1 MSQVALN
8 QPSFLF
14 GIDNDFLIDDDTI
27 SQRDIFAWDEDNEE
41 HTDFDDDQST
51 DSSSSQP
58 PVKANDTPETSYQE
72 SYQAPIPV
80 YNMYTNVNV
89 PFSNMFPRANHYLTQ
104 ETILEQFPHLKNVND
119 PLFSIN
125 SVPENAQFYVMRSS
139 NDDNIH
145 KAIKYHMWST
155 TASGKTIL
163 SQAWNDFKKKGMAPE
178 IYLIFSVVNTNHVL
192 GVAKMVSD
200 VNVNE
205 TFMYWWEPM
214 KWFGSLQIKWLFIKD
229 VHSSHFEHIK
239 EDGFGSSSFINLK
252 DTTKLSKENGR
263 EVLKIFKEYSLT
275 TNIFESFA
283 YMDQREDYIR
293 SQRNNNLYFLKYFQ
307 ECCVAYQKDPE
318 NYSPQKKTPQTK
330 KKANNT
336 NKFSPKNATSGANV
350 TINFSPNSQKKQE
363 NSAQKKTY
371 YKSNSNNGSKQKLS
385 PTPSQNN
392 KFNNTNNTSKP
403 KETSFPLSLA
413 EQFGIKT
420 LHKKNKSSK
429 KSNKD
434 SSF

>member
-1 MSQVALN
+1 
-8 QPSFLF
+8 
-14 GIDNDFLIDDDTI
+14 
-27 SQRDIFAWDEDNEE
+27 
-41 HTDFDDDQST
+41 
-51 DSSSSQP
+51 
-58 PVKANDTPETSYQE
+58 
-72 SYQAPIPV
+72 
-80 YNMYTNVNV
+80 
-89 PFSNMFPRANHYLTQ
+89 
-104 ETILEQFPHLKNVND
+104 
-119 PLFSIN
+119 
-125 SVPENAQFYVMRSS
+125 
-139 NDDNIH
+139 
-145 KAIKYHMWST
+145 
-155 TASGKTIL
+155 
-163 SQAWNDFKKKGMAPE
+163 
-178 IYLIFSVVNTNHVL
+178 
-192 GVAKMVSD
+192 
-200 VNVNE
+200 
-205 TFMYWWEPM
+205 M

-336 NKFSPKNATSGANV
+336 NKFSPKNATAGANV